1 MPVVLLSASA
11 LVLGFL
17 HGLGVDHLMAIAAL
31 SIDGRTQIR
40 QRHIIRTALQFAFG
54 HTIMLG
60 AGVFAALTFGWI
72 LPAAFA
78 SGAERVGG
86 GLLVLLGIAGFVSTF
101 SGQAYGHVHTEGDG
115 QSRWHVHFGAKA
127 THPRGAHAHSILP
140 TAMGAA
146 FAVSSLRALV
156 MLAPLGSS
164 LQSMAVPTVLLL
176 VLLFGLGILL
186 SMSLFGVI
194 LARAL
199 SLRRLEL
206 LGRAAGFIV
215 AAASVAL
222 GAYWMWIS

>member
-1 MPVVLLSASA
+1 MPVALLSASA
-11 LVLGFL
+11 LMLGFL

-31 SIDGRTQIR
+31 SVDGRTHVR
-40 QRHIIRTALQFAFG
+40 QRRVVRTACQFAFG
-54 HTIMLG
+54 HTLMLG
-60 AGVFAALTFGWI
+60 AGVFVALAFGWI

-86 GLLVLLGIAGFVSTF
+86 GLLVLLGLAGFWTALT
-101 SGQAYGHVHTEGDG
+101 GRAYGHVHPEHDG
-115 QSRWHVHFGAKA
+115 RPRWHVHFGAKTA
-127 THPRGAHAHSILP
+127 HPGGLHSHPILP

-156 MLAPLGSS
+156 MLAPMGSS
-164 LQSMAVPTVLLL
+164 LASMAVPTVLLL

-194 LARAL
+194 LARML
-199 SLRRLEL
+199 SLRRLEV

-215 AAASVAL
+215 AGASVAL
-222 GAYWMWIS
+222 GGFWMLS